1 MDLEELRA
9 LVAVV
14 EGGSFAAAAD
24 ALGVSRATLRRR
36 VQSLEARLQRP
47 LVETTATGATPTATA
62 LALTVRSR
70 RLLAE
75 VEAVI
80 QESQPGATARPPHLS
95 IVVPNG
101 SPQGLL
107 AEFTGALRGLID
119 DIAVTV
125 GFACSSGPTRDGH
138 DDAVV
143 HFGPPRSSTDRVGFQ
158 LLLLRERLLAHP
170 AYLEQHGTPTSLS
183 ALTDHRLL
191 LWRQDLRAPDE
202 LPLLDGQRRVV
213 SPAVT
218 TTSIELLRRL
228 AARGDGIMFGPDGEL
243 PGEVVDDT
251 ALVPVLE
258 DVVGGVVQVSI
269 SVARRVYELPALQP
283 LWTLVDRFA
292 AAI

>member
-14 EGGSFAAAAD
+14 EGGSFAAAAE
-24 ALGVSRATLRRR
+24 ALKLSRATLRRR
-36 VQSLEARLQRP
+36 VQALETRLQCP
-47 LVETTATGATPTATA
+47 LVETTATGTTPTATA
-62 LALTVRSR
+62 TELAMRSR

-80 QESQPGATARPPHLS
+80 HGSRPEARAQPTRLS

-101 SPQGLL
+101 APNGLL
-107 AEFTGALRGLID
+107 AEFVGAVRGLVPGLE
-119 DIAVTV
+119 IAI
-125 GFACSSGPTRDGH
+125 GFACFPDPAREDG
-138 DDAVV
+138 DDAIV
-143 HFGPPRSSTDRVGFQ
+143 HFGAPRSSPDRVAFQ
-158 LLLLRERLLAHP
+158 VLVLRERLLAHP
-170 AYLEQHGTPTSLS
+170 DYLAEHGTPASS
-183 ALTDHRLL
+183 ADLAGHRLL
-191 LWRQDLRAPDE
+191 LWQQGLRAADE

-228 AARGDGIMFGPDGEL
+228 AARGEGIMFGPDGEL
-243 PGEVVDDT
+243 PGEVVDDA

-258 DVVGGVVQVSI
+258 DVVGGVTQVSI
-269 SVARRVYELPALQP
+269 SVSRRLHELDALRP
-283 LWTLVDRFA
+283 LWVLIDRFA